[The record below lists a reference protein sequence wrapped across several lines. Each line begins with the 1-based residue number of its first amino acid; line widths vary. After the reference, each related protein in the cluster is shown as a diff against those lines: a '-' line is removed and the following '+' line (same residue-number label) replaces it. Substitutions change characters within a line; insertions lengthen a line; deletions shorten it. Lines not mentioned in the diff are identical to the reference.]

1 MSSLIINPER
11 PSKIIFRTFM
21 FDKIQRLYMMKTMAH
36 NGNWSKTNQLRDE
49 VFKSTQDWGKIDS
62 GVVSAK
68 SCYLLE
74 VSEIFQYV
82 LTQIKKTY
90 QNHSLIFTPLNWQ
103 NFTKNSCALWKSLV
117 NLWFPELFIHET
129 HRNTRTLSS
138 STSRFELKTTA
149 SEKRRRES
157 PRWTAKTNFSGDGYC
172 KIHWT
177 PI

>member
-1 MSSLIINPER
+1 M
-11 PSKIIFRTFM
+11 
-21 FDKIQRLYMMKTMAH
+21 YMMKTMAH

-49 VFKSTQDWGKIDS
+49 VFKSTQDWGRIDS

-82 LTQIKKTY
+82 LKHIKKHIRIIHWY
-90 QNHSLIFTPLNWQ
+90 SHHFWQ
-103 NFTKNSCALWKSLV
+103 NFTQYSCALWKSLV
-117 NLWFPELFIHET
+117 NLWFPRTINIHET
-129 HRNTRTLSS
+129 HRTTRTLSS

-157 PRWTAKTNFSGDGYC
+157 PRWTAKSHLIKGMV